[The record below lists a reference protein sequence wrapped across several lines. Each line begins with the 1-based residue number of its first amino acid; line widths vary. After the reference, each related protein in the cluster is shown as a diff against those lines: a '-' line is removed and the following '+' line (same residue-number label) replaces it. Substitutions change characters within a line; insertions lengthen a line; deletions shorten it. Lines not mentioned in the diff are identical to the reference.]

1 VSLAHVLQKYMSIF
15 FAVTR
20 ETAWTEDH
28 TRDSLNK
35 LYLNYLHFNDNFIS
49 NSSERYKFSYKM
61 IIKYKGKQM
70 ENSVQTSALSSD
82 INEGKALRIIWNKK
96 QSKDKKQFQ
105 LDTRSDGFDTRLGKL
120 IQNLRLRSNS
130 DKISSD
136 LLREVGINT
145 IDRRRRAEAF
155 WFVTNE
161 DKCRAFIKTS
171 KKGFTSLTAL
181 QFAMKKADK
190 SDDTTPQTDVES
202 TKSETDGKSNVGQS
216 NATIK
221 KDMVIDKFAL
231 AKALGIVCKNNKI
244 EISELIDLLKHN
256 DIMNKTIEERK
267 AA

>member
-1 VSLAHVLQKYMSIF
+1 MYFKNRNYFLQSY
-15 FAVTR
+15 VTAR
-20 ETAWTEDH
+20 AEDR
-28 TRDSLNK
+28 TGDNLDK
-35 LYLNYLHFNDNFIS
+35 LYLNYLHFNDNLIS
-49 NSSERYKFSYKM
+49 NVSERYKFSYKM

-70 ENSVQTSALSSD
+70 ENSVQTSAPSSD

-120 IQNLRLRSNS
+120 MQNLRLRSNS
-130 DKISSD
+130 NKVSSD

-145 IDRRRRAEAF
+145 IDKRRRAEAL

-190 SDDTTPQTDVES
+190 SDDTTPQADVES
-202 TKSETDGKSNVGQS
+202 TKSETDGKSNVGPS
-216 NATIK
+216 NPTIK

-231 AKALGIVCKNNKI
+231 AKALGVVCKNNKI

-256 DIMNKTIEERK
+256 DTMNKTIEERK